1 MDLKKYPSLNG
12 LRAISIILVLNLHLG
27 LKNNVFDSFSEIK
40 WLEPLLF
47 FIQDGVLGV
56 NVFFVISGFLITS
69 LLLKEESNS
78 GTISLSKFY
87 IRRVLR
93 IFPAYYFLLLVYF
106 ILQFFNI
113 IYISPSSW
121 LTSLTYTK
129 YLNGRLDWYTAH
141 SWSLS
146 LEELFYF
153 FWPFVFLS
161 GVKTRKIIAFS
172 VVFLIPVLRVFIN
185 KYTIPIEE
193 QLHILAKIDSI
204 ALGCIF
210 AIYKDEITKRLS
222 KYWTLVF
229 YSSVFVILSLR
240 YLPILAKKIHLK
252 FIFVPLGLSDGSL
265 ANLAIALI
273 MMYSVFGPKGIWF
286 KFLNLK
292 IMNYIGILS
301 YSIYLWQQIF
311 ISSMGYWVNRFPQ
324 NIICIVAMAVFSYY
338 VIEKPF
344 LKLKTKFGK

>member
-12 LRAISIILVLNLHLG
+12 LRAISIFLVLNLHLG
-27 LKNNVFDSFSEIK
+27 LKNNIFQSFYGIK
-40 WLEPLLF
+40 WAEPFVF
-47 FIQDGVLGV
+47 FIQDGALGV
-56 NVFFVISGFLITS
+56 NIFFVISGFLITS

-106 ILQFFNI
+106 ILQLFNI
-113 IYISPSSW
+113 IYISNSSW

-141 SWSLS
+141 FWSLS

-153 FWPFVFLS
+153 FWPFIFLS
-161 GVKTRKIIAFS
+161 GIKTRKTVAFA
-172 VVFLIPVLRVFIN
+172 VVLLIPFLRIFIH
-185 KYTIPIEE
+185 KYTVAIED
-193 QLHILAKIDSI
+193 QLNIFTKIDSI
-204 ALGCIF
+204 ALGCLF
-210 AIYKDEITKRLS
+210 ALYKDTIINRLS
-222 KYWTLVF
+222 KYWSLAF
-229 YSSVFVILSLR
+229 YSSALVLLFLR
-240 YLPILAKKIHLK
+240 YLPDSADKINLG

-265 ANLAIALI
+265 ANLAVAII
-273 MMYSVFGPKGIWF
+273 MMYSVFGPRGIWF

-292 IMNYIGILS
+292 FINYIGILS
-301 YSIYLWQQIF
+301 YSIYLWQQLF
-311 ISSMGYWVNRFPQ
+311 ISSLGYWVNNFPQ
-324 NIICIVAMAVFSYY
+324 NILCILAMSIFSYN

-344 LKLKTKFGK
+344 LRLKTKFSK